1 MALSSFS
8 ILKSLPSG
16 IGGWGV
22 QTSGTV
28 SYSETTY
35 SNKHFSRFLL
45 NEYVGRME
53 ELDRLGS
60 QVSGFPQFAKD
71 RVLEGQGGKG

>member
-1 MALSSFS
+1 
-8 ILKSLPSG
+8 
-16 IGGWGV
+16 
-22 QTSGTV
+22 
-28 SYSETTY
+28 
-35 SNKHFSRFLL
+35 
-45 NEYVGRME
+45 ME